1 MLKTLKNNKGMSMIE
16 VLVAAAI
23 FAVGLL
29 NMAQIFV
36 LSGAAIFNARVQTE
50 VTTLAQEMME
60 EIQSKAFD
68 EVIVGDDNPFRTR
81 LPSEFTDYHSP
92 GDTLSGFP
100 LDDGEVAGDRNTF
113 DDMDDYSN
121 FVEDPV
127 PFEPD
132 YVRTVKIVYADSDD
146 LEGPASL
153 NRTEYKKIIVGV
165 QSKRR
170 EYRATFSSVA
180 YYRGI

>member
-1 MLKTLKNNKGMSMIE
+1 MVKTLKDNKGISMIE
-16 VLVAAAI
+16 VLVASAI

-29 NMAQIFV
+29 NMGQV
-36 LSGAAIFNARVQTE
+36 LVMGGAAIFNARVQTE
-50 VTTLAQEMME
+50 ATILAQEMME
-60 EIQSKAFD
+60 EVQSKAFD
-68 EVIVGDDNPFRTR
+68 EAIVGDDNPFRTR
-81 LPSEFTDYHSP
+81 LPYQFTDYKNP
-92 GDTLSGFP
+92 GDTLNGFP
-100 LDDGEVAGDRNTF
+100 LDADEVAGDKSTF

-132 YVRTVKIVYADSDD
+132 FKRTVKVVYADADS

-153 NRTEYKKIIVGV
+153 VRTEYKKIIVRV
-165 QSKRR
+165 ESKRF
-170 EYRATFSSVA
+170 EYKATFSSVA

>member
-60 EIQSKAFD
+60 EVQSKAFD

-81 LPSEFTDYHSP
+81 LPSEFTDYSTP
-92 GDTLSGFP
+92 GDTLNGFP
-100 LDDGEVAGDRNTF
+100 LDDGEVAGDRSTF

-132 YVRTVKIVYADSDD
+132 YKRTVRIVYADPDD

-165 QSKRR
+165 ESKRR